1 MEFHS
6 KFPPTRYFCC
16 DFLNYNLTKP
26 ISKLHQVIYVTT
38 ISIYVENYQVIWS
51 VIIVLV
57 YVNAFNNIFTEAT
70 GL

>member
-1 MEFHS
+1 M
-6 KFPPTRYFCC
+6 
-16 DFLNYNLTKP
+16 
-26 ISKLHQVIYVTT
+26 IYVTT